1 MNSQEK
7 QMNKENLNQIRKE
20 LQEARNLKDE
30 LEREIAEL
38 KQKNRITKET
48 RFKKKFAV
56 KGKLFAPYVLSA
68 IMVTGAFS
76 MAKHNP
82 FGIDPKPRT
91 IYIKNTIES
100 NKGAIHEESEREF
113 ADFNGTITL
122 TGKWELQEDGTYHRK
137 TFTYSTNGVDFEIA
151 KQLQKSI
158 DTITFEDIFGNPIT
172 TKEEERHT
180 LNEEELSLQP
190 FFEGTFYNTTI
201 RGEIPQTKE
210 ENIGDVLFFLTG
222 ELLAA
227 LLIIIYQG
235 QKNINNAARNRIRSI
250 EKEYPYIDMTAKEDE
265 YKEAKSEVE
274 ELTRKL
280 KQHS

>member
-1 MNSQEK
+1 MNSQET

-20 LQEARNLKDE
+20 LQEVRILKDE

-38 KQKNRITKET
+38 KQKNRITKAT
-48 RFKKKFAV
+48 RFQKKLAV

-82 FGIDPKPRT
+82 FGLDPKPRT
-91 IYIKNTIES
+91 IYIKNTIDS
-100 NKGAIHEESEREF
+100 NEDAIYEESEREYPSM
-113 ADFNGTITL
+113 DGTITL

-137 TFTYSTNGVDFEIA
+137 ASTYSTNGADFEIA
-151 KQLQKSI
+151 KQLQKSM
-158 DTITFEDIFGNPIT
+158 DSITFEDIFGKPIT

-190 FFEGTFYNTTI
+190 FFEGNFYNTII

-210 ENIGDVLFFLTG
+210 DNNSDCFLFFIG
-222 ELLAA
+222 ELFSV
-227 LLIIIYQG
+227 LLIMFYQDK
-235 QKNINNAARNRIRSI
+235 KNIINAAKNRIRNI
-250 EKEYPYIDMTAKEDE
+250 EKEYPYIGMTALEEE
-265 YKEAKSEVE
+265 YKAVKSEVE

-280 KQHS
+280 RQ